1 MDDWR
6 KLFSLEGRVAL
17 VTGATGG
24 LGGAFAEILAQ
35 AGAHVVLNDLQEA
48 PTQARAEELK
58 KRGLKTSV
66 SAFDV
71 TDHDVVRDAVDA
83 IVARHGSLDVVINNA
98 GIQNRKAFVDYSRQ
112 EWNALIETHLGGSFN
127 VSQAAARHMMA
138 RRYGRIVM
146 ISSIAAT
153 SVKAT
158 FAPYASAKGALSAL
172 TRELAAEL
180 GRFGITC
187 NAIAPGF
194 LATKLTQSLVDDE
207 AYTGWVTSR
216 VPAGRWGLPADIAPA
231 VLYLASDAASY
242 VNGAS
247 LTIDGG
253 ILCAL

>member
-1 MDDWR
+1 MDDFR

-17 VTGATGG
+17 VTGAVGG
-24 LGGAFAEILAQ
+24 LGWSFAQILAQ
-35 AGAHVVLNDLQEA
+35 AGAHVVLNDLQHDE
-48 PTQARAEELK
+48 TEARAAELRE
-58 KRGLKTSV
+58 RGMKASASV
-66 SAFDV
+66 FDI
-71 TDHDVVRDAVDA
+71 TDHDVVRAAVDA
-83 IVARHGSLDVVINNA
+83 VVKRYGALDILINNA
-98 GIQNRKAFVDYSRQ
+98 GIQNRKPFIDYSLQ

-127 VSQAAARHMMA
+127 ASQAAARHMIA

-158 FAPYASAKGALSAL
+158 FAPYSSAKGALSSL

-180 GRFGITC
+180 GSFGITC

-194 LATKLTQSLVDDE
+194 LATRLTQPLVDDE
-207 AYTGWVTSR
+207 AYTSWVTSR
-216 VPAGRWGLPADIAPA
+216 VPAGRWGLPSDIAPA

-242 VNGAS
+242 VNGAT